1 MIRKKVLKISEEF
14 GIPLEFWGKFLQ
26 GTAGP
31 EWLIGGTYIGS
42 KPEEG
47 YSLHKGQTTHMD
59 GKENC
64 LVQQV
69 LKVEYWEWYLESYF
83 GSFSHGT

>member
-1 MIRKKVLKISEEF
+1 MIMKEVLKLSEEF
-14 GIPLEFWGKFLQ
+14 GIPLEFWGKLLQ

-42 KPEEG
+42 KTGER
-47 YSLHKGQTTHMD
+47 YSLQKGQITNMD
-59 GKENC
+59 GKKNY

-69 LKVEYWEWYLESYF
+69 LKVEYWEWDL
-83 GSFSHGT
+83 